1 MNTKNN
7 RRKRDSVQ
15 KMEQVLIE
23 LLQTKEL
30 HQISVSVSANGGL
43 NRSTFYA
50 NYVDIYELADRLREK
65 LEDEVAALYQNEVM
79 QGFNS
84 NDYLKLFRHIAQNQ
98 IFYRTYFK
106 LGYDEKYKITLY
118 DYKLAEMHFKNR
130 FVEYHIAFFKSGDKN
145 NQVVVAKR
153 LQRDARGDGRDPAER
168 ISGPGGI
175 FLGIR
180 DRGRADVVVYTPVLL
195 HDTGSSALNFV
206 VLPILGSWTA
216 EIKNGIARKAMP

>member
-30 HQISVSVSANGGL
+30 HQISVSDLCKRAGL

-50 NYVDIYELADRLREK
+50 NYADIYELADRLREK

-130 FVEYHIAFFKSGDKN
+130 FVEYHIAFFKSGLTKII
-145 NQVVVAKR
+145 KLW
-153 LQRDARGDGRDPAER
+153 LQNGCKETPEEMAE
-168 ISGPGGI
+168 ILQSEY
-175 FLGIR
+175 
-180 DRGRADVVVYTPVLL
+180 RGREEFFS
-195 HDTGSSALNFV
+195 GSGTEA
-206 VLPILGSWTA
+206 G
-216 EIKNGIARKAMP
+216 GM

>member
-30 HQISVSVSANGGL
+30 HQISVSDLCKRAGL

-130 FVEYHIAFFKSGDKN
+130 FVEYHIVFFKSGMTKII
-145 NQVVVAKR
+145 KLW
-153 LQRDARGDGRDPAER
+153 LQNGCKETPEEMAE
-168 ISGPGGI
+168 ILQSEY
-175 FLGIR
+175 
-180 DRGRADVVVYTPVLL
+180 RGREEFFS
-195 HDTGSSALNFV
+195 GSGTEA
-206 VLPILGSWTA
+206 G
-216 EIKNGIARKAMP
+216 RM